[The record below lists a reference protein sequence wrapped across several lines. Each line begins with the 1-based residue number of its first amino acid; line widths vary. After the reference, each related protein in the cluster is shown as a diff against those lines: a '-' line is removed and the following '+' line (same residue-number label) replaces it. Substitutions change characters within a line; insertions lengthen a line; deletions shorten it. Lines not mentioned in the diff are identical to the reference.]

1 MTDWVEADLTA
12 IRKAIKSG
20 ASKVR
25 HSDGRE
31 VTYRSLAELY
41 KVEADIK
48 AELGLTGVRR
58 NNPLYSSGL

>member
-1 MTDWVEADLTA
+1 MNWTQDDLTA

-31 VTYRSLAELY
+31 VTYRSLDELY
-41 KVEADIK
+41 RVEADIK
-48 AELGLTGVRR
+48 AELGLSGQRR
-58 NNPLYSSGL
+58 NNPKYKSGL